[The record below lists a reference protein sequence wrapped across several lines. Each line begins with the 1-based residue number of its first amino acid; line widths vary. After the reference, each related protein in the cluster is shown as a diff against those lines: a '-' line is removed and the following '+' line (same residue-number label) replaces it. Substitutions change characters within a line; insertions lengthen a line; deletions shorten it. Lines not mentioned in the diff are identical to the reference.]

1 MSIGPKAR
9 RQCTRLS
16 RRSMQKTP
24 WFLVGQADV
33 ILNYLPLKN
42 VLTQNI
48 KATVKNKDLPDSAA
62 HPSPPPAPPQSGL
75 SLFLS
80 LSPSQTWPHQGW
92 SYVSSLADAV
102 HPEGAPWI
110 LPRLDPSTQPGIEPE
125 TLHQMGTVLTTGM
138 PGKSLK
144 YWFYY
149 HLGAANRSGD
159 DCQLKT
165 LAYVTLTDSKKRGHA
180 TFFWGG
186 VAKQGNTGISK
197 EESESRSVV
206 SNSFQPRGL
215 QSPWNSPGQN
225 TGVGSCSLL
234 QGIFPTQ
241 GSNPGLLCYRRILY
255 QLNHQGSPRKL
266 EWLTYPFSGGSSRPR
281 NQTEEARVRIKSG
294 TESLLWFPQ
303 EGTGK
308 TGQAG

>member
-48 KATVKNKDLPDSAA
+48 KATVKNKGLPDSAA
-62 HPSPPPAPPQSGL
+62 TPVWSFSLSLSL
-75 SLFLS
+75 SLFSLS
-80 LSPSQTWPHQGW
+80 FPLSPSQTWPHQGW

-125 TLHQMGTVLTTGM
+125 TLHQMGTVLTTGL

-149 HLGAANRSGD
+149 HLGVANRSGD

-180 TFFWGG
+180 TFFGG
-186 VAKQGNTGISK
+186 
-197 EESESRSVV
+197 E
-206 SNSFQPRGL
+206 
-215 QSPWNSPGQN
+215 
-225 TGVGSCSLL
+225 GS
-234 QGIFPTQ
+234 QI
-241 GSNPGLLCYRRILY
+241 
-255 QLNHQGSPRKL
+255 
-266 EWLTYPFSGGSSRPR
+266 
-281 NQTEEARVRIKSG
+281 
-294 TESLLWFPQ
+294 
-303 EGTGK
+303 GK
-308 TGQAG
+308 HWDQ